1 MHLNPS
7 TFFPIHINVFR
18 EAVADGAVAVSVA
31 WWQEAADNSGMN
43 HFYSLKFHHLPTLSL
58 QRPDTLLVPVVYVKN
73 CSYTTY
79 MGQIVDNIL

>member
-31 WWQEAADNSGMN
+31 
-43 HFYSLKFHHLPTLSL
+43 
-58 QRPDTLLVPVVYVKN
+58 
-73 CSYTTY
+73 
-79 MGQIVDNIL
+79 

>member
-31 WWQEAADNSGMN
+31 WWQKAADNPGLN
-43 HFYSLKFHHLPTLSL
+43 HFLFIEVSSFTYIIASTPWHSVGSDGVCEK
-58 QRPDTLLVPVVYVKN
+58 LL
-73 CSYTTY
+73 
-79 MGQIVDNIL
+79 IHNIHGANSG